1 LENYGFSRE
10 EVRRIV
16 IGSSAALG
24 NSEESV
30 NSKLRNL
37 EKERTFHNGFVLKF
51 TREEVKKL
59 VLSFP
64 PILGYSEYN
73 MGWKIRAL
81 ACVSE
86 GNKEEM
92 LEMGKQ
98 WMQSARKTVRRAN
111 YLNKNNIEWRHNNK
125 VFMIAKRFER
135 TYGVRL

>member
-1 LENYGFSRE
+1 FRRE
-10 EVRRIV
+10 EVIKIV
-16 IGSSAALG
+16 IGSSAVLS

-111 YLNKNNIEWRHNNK
+111 YLNKNSIEWRHNNK
-125 VFMIAKRFER
+125 VFMSAKQFER